1 MTAADNEILP
11 RRPARVLICTSPK
24 AGSGLGREAICELDH
39 LLQSEGTS
47 VEITTDIQRVREV
60 SQQAALDRGSGMVH
74 GDGKSEL
81 VIVAAGG
88 DGTLALIAQNSPPGT
103 VLVPMPLG
111 TENLLSRHFQ
121 YTRRPQ
127 HVRDTIHNGVNKLL
141 DVGLANGRM
150 FLVMVTCGFDAEV
163 VRAMHLTRTGH
174 INRFSYFGPIMRAL
188 QRYRFPPLTVEWLD
202 EPNAL
207 HTVTAEQTESQSFR
221 WAMCFNLPRYAA
233 SLRIE
238 TLAQG
243 DDGQLDFCGLR
254 RGGLVHGLRYLGGIA
269 IGRHIKWRD
278 VTRRPFTRCRIT
290 SPLPVAYQ
298 IDGDYGGKLP
308 LEIQILPHYLTLRLP
323 SQLR

>member
-1 MTAADNEILP
+1 MTAAANENLS
-11 RRPARVLICTSPK
+11 RRQPRVLICTSPK
-24 AGSGLGREAICELDH
+24 AGSGLGREAIGGLST
-39 LLQSEGTS
+39 LLESEQTP
-47 VEITTDIQRVREV
+47 VEITTDIRRVREV
-60 SQQAALDRGSGMVH
+60 SQQAALNSGRGSADDRGR
-74 GDGKSEL
+74 SEL
-81 VIVAAGG
+81 VVVAAGG
-88 DGTLALIAQNSPPGT
+88 DGTLALVAQNTPPGT

-111 TENLLSRHFQ
+111 TENLLSRHFG
-121 YTRRPQ
+121 YTRDPIQ
-127 HVRDTIHNGVNKLL
+127 VRDTIRHGVNKLL

-163 VRAMHLTRTGH
+163 VRAMHLTRQGH

-202 EPNAL
+202 DSD
-207 HTVTAEQTESQSFR
+207 TVAATAEQAPVNQAYR

-238 TLAQG
+238 TLALG
-243 DDGQLDFCGLR
+243 DDGQLDFCGLH
-254 RGGLVHGLRYLGGIA
+254 RGGLLHGLRYLGGIA
-269 IGRHIKWRD
+269 TGRHITWRD

-290 SPLPVAYQ
+290 SPTPVAYQ

-308 LEIQILPHYLTLRLP
+308 LEIQIVPHYLTLRMP